1 MSDKDKLLIVDEQ
14 TKFSMERNPVKTSA
28 VKGHFQVY
36 ELGSEELKNIYVKTL
51 HDKPY
56 PLIDKKGYFVE
67 SKLYENVFYPLESF
81 NQCYEKDLSSII
93 TQIAFKMGA
102 QSVSITSDTKEIK
115 LSENS
120 NSFNANINADILGYG
135 GNAGVNHRKNDSA
148 DSKIKKSYKYDANI
162 KGKSCLSKEDFKK
175 WIEDEKINLYEI
187 NFIQPYIDRFL
198 IDGHLEGGFNQEEV
212 SLEYSKNVHEEY
224 TSIKAAFDGSAVPNY
239 IKVGLGIDFNKNGAS
254 ERKWAKYFNIH
265 IEF

>member
-1 MSDKDKLLIVDEQ
+1 MFDKDKLLIVDGQ

-28 VKGHFQVY
+28 VKGHFQLC

-81 NQCYEKDLSSII
+81 NECYEKDLSSII
-93 TQIAFKMGA
+93 TQIAFNMGA
-102 QSVSITSDTKEIK
+102 QSVSIVSDTKETIVT
-115 LSENS
+115 ENS
-120 NSFNANINADILGYG
+120 ESFNANINANISGYG
-135 GNAGVNHRKNDSA
+135 GSADVNHGKNNNA
-148 DSKIKKSYKYDANI
+148 DSKMKKSYKYDANI
-162 KGKSCLSKEDFKK
+162 EGKFCLSKENFNK
-175 WIEDEKINLYEI
+175 WIEDKKINLYAV
-187 NFIQPYIDRFL
+187 NFMQPYINRFL
-198 IDGHLEGGFNQEEV
+198 NDVHLKGELNQEEF

-239 IKVGLGIDFNKNGAS
+239 IKVGLGIDFNKNGTS
-254 ERKWAKYFNIH
+254 ERKWAKYFNVH
-265 IEF
+265 IVF